1 MKMTGSW
8 SAWKKLVVSALS
20 LLLAVDAALCV
31 FLWRT
36 SREAPDEMRAQ
47 ITLLGDRERLLKA
60 DVERGEKI
68 RASLPQVGKDCQDFY
83 QRSFLNSSTGYSSIE
98 MDLGA
103 IAAKSGLKTSGF
115 AFDQKPVKDRGVTEM
130 SITTSVDGN
139 YASVIQFVN
148 GLERSKNFYLGDNLS
163 LSSATS
169 GEVKLQLVLHT
180 YLRT

>member
-1 MKMTGSW
+1 MMTTNSW
-8 SAWKKLVVSALS
+8 SAWKKMVVSALA
-20 LLLAVDAALCV
+20 LLLAADAALCV
-31 FLWRT
+31 VVWRV

-47 ITLLGDRERLLKA
+47 ITLLSDQERLLKA

-83 QRSFLNSSTGYSSIE
+83 QRSFLDSSTGYSSIE
-98 MDLGA
+98 TDLGA

-115 AFDQKPVKDRGVTEM
+115 AFDEKPVKDRGVTEM
-130 SITTSVDGN
+130 SVTTSVDGN

-148 GLERSKNFYLGDNLS
+148 GLERSRNFYLVDSLA